1 VTSVLDVSER
11 RACRV
16 LGQHRSTQRKIPR
29 GRPDEDVLA
38 RAIIALA
45 TEYDRYGY
53 RRVWG
58 LLAMQGWQVSMSRIE
73 RIWKREGLKV
83 PQKQPKRGRLWLND
97 GSCIR
102 LRPCWPRHV
111 WSYDFVQDQT
121 HDGRSFRILTVID
134 EYTKECL
141 ALPMARRLRSDD
153 VLACLTDL
161 FTKHGPS
168 DHIRSDNGP
177 EFVATA
183 VREGWPRLGSKPST
197 LRRGAPGKTA
207 TTKALTVNSG
217 TSC

>member
-1 VTSVLDVSER
+1 
-11 RACRV
+11 
-16 LGQHRSTQRKIPR
+16 
-29 GRPDEDVLA
+29 
-38 RAIIALA
+38 
-45 TEYDRYGY
+45 
-53 RRVWG
+53 
-58 LLAMQGWQVSMSRIE
+58 M
-73 RIWKREGLKV
+73 
-83 PQKQPKRGRLWLND
+83 
-97 GSCIR
+97 
-102 LRPCWPRHV
+102 
-111 WSYDFVQDQT
+111 QDQT

-183 VREGWPRLGSKPST
+183 VREWLATAVREGWPRLGSKPST